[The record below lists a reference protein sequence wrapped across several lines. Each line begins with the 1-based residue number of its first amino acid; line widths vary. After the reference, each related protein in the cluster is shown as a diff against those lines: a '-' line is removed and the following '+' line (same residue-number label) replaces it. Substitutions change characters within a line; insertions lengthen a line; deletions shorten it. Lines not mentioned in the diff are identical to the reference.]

1 MVSILKI
8 TSQKVNSIHINF
20 IFIKILVV
28 LYHFFVNNRDPI
40 FLDSSNS
47 KPIEEKENFEISPKN
62 FVDLLSNVSAQERD
76 LYFII
81 ELINKV
87 SLTATIICFY
97 FNILKSLQKYDLI
110 QYTVFAFHLIDSN
123 GLLVFLKILH
133 QDYKS
138 IEQQFINIYDTDVIS
153 IQFGQ
158 LIEVILLYNLKLI
171 FKICFKN
178 DDFILKYLIECKMH
192 IMLRKVLN
200 NFNENEKIKRYCLKL
215 YKCQLKFYDKTWR
228 VENVNIITS
237 IYLTLKIKSENEMIE
252 NFLKYDKRDKNSKDV
267 STDYFNFEELKKIHA
282 DYHLFNYSR
291 FLNNSEEFEKYQNSF
306 HQSLYANLYL
316 KMWNQVEVPE
326 EIKNCYSNLNL

>member
-1 MVSILKI
+1 
-8 TSQKVNSIHINF
+8 
-20 IFIKILVV
+20 
-28 LYHFFVNNRDPI
+28 
-40 FLDSSNS
+40 
-47 KPIEEKENFEISPKN
+47 
-62 FVDLLSNVSAQERD
+62 
-76 LYFII
+76 
-81 ELINKV
+81 
-87 SLTATIICFY
+87 
-97 FNILKSLQKYDLI
+97 
-110 QYTVFAFHLIDSN
+110 
-123 GLLVFLKILH
+123 LLVFLKILH

-237 IYLTLKIKSENEMIE
+237 IYLTLKIKPENDMIE
-252 NFLKYDKRDKNSKDV
+252 NFLKYDKRDKNSKDA
-267 STDYFNFEELKKIHA
+267 SPEYFNFEELKKIHA
-282 DYHLFNYSR
+282 DYHFYNYTR
-291 FLNNSEEFEKYQNSF
+291 FLNNPDEFEKYQNSV
-306 HQSLYANLYL
+306 HQSLYANLYM
-316 KMWNQVEVPE
+316 KMLNQVEVPE
-326 EIKNCYSNLNL
+326 EIKNCYINLNL